1 VLVRSPGTPE
11 ERSFPFREQIVIGRR
26 RTEGGEGEMI
36 LLRDPVVSGRHCVL
50 TCTVDGHFVIRD
62 VSRNGTRVS
71 GRRLVPNVE
80 EEIRPGERIQV
91 GPHEFLLQTDVRVQA
106 AVPPDDGFEAT
117 QLLEASTEV
126 SILVG
131 DIHGYTRLNQRH
143 GASDVFANVSRVFA
157 HLEAVVHKHLGA
169 IKEYQGDAIF
179 AYWESQ
185 PGEAHAHACRACGAA
200 LALDER
206 LQQLAAD
213 PDVWSF
219 PDVPLRMEWAVTTG
233 SVLLSSMGR
242 ERPVGL
248 AMVGDVVNYAFRLEK
263 LAGAKT
269 GVILVCERT
278 EALCRSAFRFR
289 DLGPLQV
296 EGRARAEPVFVLE
309 GRNL

>member
-1 VLVRSPGTPE
+1 
-11 ERSFPFREQIVIGRR
+11 
-26 RTEGGEGEMI
+26 MI

-50 TCTVDGHFVIRD
+50 TCTVDGHFLIRD

-80 EEIRPGERIQV
+80 EEIRPGDRIQV

-106 AVPPDDGFEAT
+106 TVPPEDGFEAT
-117 QLLEASTEV
+117 QRLEASTEV

-157 HLEAVVHKHLGA
+157 HLEAVVHEHLGA
-169 IKEYQGDAIF
+169 IKEYQGDAVF
-179 AYWESQ
+179 AYWEAHR
-185 PGEAHAHACRACGAA
+185 GEVPSHACRACGAA

-206 LQQLAAD
+206 LRQLAAD

-233 SVLLSSMGR
+233 PVLLSSMGR
-242 ERPVGL
+242 DRPVGL